1 MKIQPLAGR
10 ALLVLGMCFTLLTA
24 GPSTTALAQDAR
36 RPNILFIIADDWSW
50 GHAGAYGCKWI
61 KTPAFDRIAREGVL
75 FNNAFTNNPKC
86 SPCRA
91 SILTGRNTWQLEE
104 AMCHFGL
111 FRAKW
116 PVYPELMERAGYHV
130 GHTGKG
136 WGPGDFQSGGFPR
149 NPAGP
154 AYQKSRHEPPLQ
166 GMTSIDYA
174 RNFVDFLEARKA
186 GQSFCFWVGGHEPH
200 RPYEEGSGRRSG
212 RKLADV
218 EVPAY
223 LPDTSLVRSDLLDY
237 GQEVEWFDAQVGKI
251 LDHLKEVGEFDDT
264 LILYTSDHGM
274 PFPRAKGQ
282 LYDAGFHIPMAIHWG
297 RQVKPGRV
305 VVDFINVRDFAPT
318 FLEVAG
324 LEIPASMS
332 GRSFADVLKSQK
344 SGQGDPSR
352 NRIVVGKER
361 HDIGRPVDAG
371 YPARGIRTPEYLFV
385 RNYEPD
391 RWPAGN
397 PETSYP
403 NCDNGPTKTLITS
416 GFDEYYRL
424 CFGKRP
430 AEELYDL
437 KNDPGCIKNLANDPA
452 VQSLKK
458 QLESEMEGILRKDQ
472 DPRMLGQ
479 GAIFESYKYL
489 GDRAHSYENWLRFRQ

>member
-1 MKIQPLAGR
+1 MKEAMLALGL
-10 ALLVLGMCFTLLTA
+10 AL
-24 GPSTTALAQDAR
+24 STFGVSAVGAEHAK

-61 KTPAFDRIAREGVL
+61 KTPAFDRVAREGVL
-75 FNNAFTNNPKC
+75 FPNTFTNNPKC

-91 SILTGRNTWQLEE
+91 SVLTGRNTWQLEE

-116 PVYPELMERAGYHV
+116 PVYPDLLERAGYLV

-136 WGPGDFQSGGFPR
+136 WGPGDFKNGGFPR

-154 AYQKSRHEPPLQ
+154 GYQKQTTQPPLN
-166 GMTSIDYA
+166 GIARTDYA
-174 RNFVDFLEARKA
+174 RNFADFQAARRP
-186 GQSFCFWVGGHEPH
+186 GQPFCFWVGGYEPH
-200 RPYEEGSGRRSG
+200 RPYDEGAGLRAG

-218 EVPAY
+218 DVPGY
-223 LPDTSLVRSDLLDY
+223 LPNTNLVRNDLLDY
-237 GQEVEWFDAQVGKI
+237 ALEVEWFDAQIARI
-251 LDHLKEVGEFDDT
+251 LDTLKTSGELDDT

-274 PFPRAKGQ
+274 PFPRVKGQ
-282 LYDAGFHIPMAIHWG
+282 LYDAGFHIPMAIRWG
-297 RQVKPGRV
+297 RNVKPGRV
-305 VVDFINVRDFAPT
+305 VDDFINVRDFAPT
-318 FLEVAG
+318 FLEAAG
-324 LEIPASMS
+324 LAIPDTMS
-332 GRSFADVLKSQK
+332 GRSFADILKSEK
-344 SGQGDPSR
+344 SGQIDPTR
-352 NRIVVGKER
+352 NRMVVGKER
-361 HDIGRPVDAG
+361 HDIGRPHDVG

-416 GFDEYYRL
+416 SFNRFYRL

-437 KNDPGCIKNLANDPA
+437 RSDPDCLKNLANEPA
-452 VQSLKK
+452 LQSLKQ
-458 QLESEMEGILRKDQ
+458 QLETEMNASLTRDQ
-472 DPRMLGQ
+472 DPRILGQ

-489 GDRAHSYENWLRFRQ
+489 GGRAHSYENWLKYRQ

>member
-10 ALLVLGMCFTLLTA
+10 WLLAVGVCFSVL
-24 GPSTTALAQDAR
+24 TTSPLGAALAQDAG
-36 RPNILFIIADDWSW
+36 RPHILLIIADDWSW

-61 KTPAFDRIAREGVL
+61 KTPAFDRVAREGAL
-75 FNNAFTNNPKC
+75 FRNTFTNNPKC

-116 PVYPELMERAGYHV
+116 PVYPDLLERAGYHV

-136 WGPGDFQSGGFPR
+136 WGPGDFQNGGFRR

-154 AYQKSRHEPPLQ
+154 AYQKHKLEPPLQ
-166 GMTSIDYA
+166 AIGPTDYA
-174 RNFVDFLEARKA
+174 RNFVEFLAARNPR
-186 GQSFCFWVGGHEPH
+186 QPFCFWVGGTEPH
-200 RPYEEGSGRRSG
+200 RPYEEGSGRRAG
-212 RKLADV
+212 RRPADV
-218 EVPAY
+218 DVPAY

-237 GQEVEWFDAQVGKI
+237 GQELEWFDAQVGKI
-251 LDHLKEVGEFDDT
+251 LDHLEKSGELDET

-282 LYDAGFHIPMAIHWG
+282 LYDAGFHIPMAIRWG
-297 RQVKPGRV
+297 RHVQPGRV
-305 VVDFINVRDFAPT
+305 VDDFINVRDFAPT
-318 FLEVAG
+318 FLEAAG
-324 LEIPASMS
+324 LKVPDSMS
-332 GRSFADVLKSQK
+332 GRSFADVLTSQQ
-344 SGQGDPSR
+344 SGQVDPTK
-352 NRIVVGKER
+352 NRMVVGKER
-361 HDIGRPVDAG
+361 HDIGRPNDAG
-371 YPARGIRTPEYLFV
+371 YPARGIRTPDYLFV
-385 RNYEPD
+385 RNCEPG

-403 NCDNGPTKTLITS
+403 NCDLGPTKTLITS
-416 GFDEYYRL
+416 GFNEYYRL

-430 AEELYDL
+430 AEELYNL
-437 KNDPGCIKNLANDPA
+437 KNDPDCIKNLANDPSLQA
-452 VQSLKK
+452 LKK
-458 QLESEMEGILRKDQ
+458 QLESEMEASLRKDQ
-472 DPRMLGQ
+472 DPRILGQ

-489 GDRAHSYENWLRFRQ
+489 GGRAQSYDNWLRFRQ

>member
-1 MKIQPLAGR
+1 MKEAMLALVTGLILSPLGASAAG
-10 ALLVLGMCFTLLTA
+10 AEDVK
-24 GPSTTALAQDAR
+24 

-61 KTPAFDRIAREGVL
+61 KTPAFDRVAREGVL
-75 FNNAFTNNPKC
+75 FQNTFTNNPKC

-116 PVYPELMERAGYHV
+116 PVYPDLLERAGYLV

-136 WGPGDFQSGGFPR
+136 WGPGDFKNGGFSR

-154 AYQKSRHEPPLQ
+154 GYQKHTTQPPLN
-166 GMTSIDYA
+166 GIAGTDYA
-174 RNFVDFLEARKA
+174 RNFDDFLKVRRP
-186 GQSFCFWVGGHEPH
+186 GQPFCFWAGGYEPH
-200 RPYEEGSGRRSG
+200 RPYDEGSGLRAG

-218 EVPAY
+218 VVPGY
-223 LPDTSLVRSDLLDY
+223 LPSTNLVRSDLLDY
-237 GQEVEWFDAQVGKI
+237 GLEVEWFDAQVGRMLESLEKSGA
-251 LDHLKEVGEFDDT
+251 LDDT
-264 LILYTSDHGM
+264 LIVYTSDHGM
-274 PFPRAKGQ
+274 PFPRVKGQ
-282 LYDAGFHIPMAIHWG
+282 LYDAGFHIPMAIRWG
-297 RQVKPGRV
+297 RNVKPGRV
-305 VVDFINVRDFAPT
+305 VDDFINVRDFAPT
-318 FLEVAG
+318 FLEAAG
-324 LEIPASMS
+324 HAIPDSMS
-332 GRSFADVLKSQK
+332 GRSFADILKSQK
-344 SGQGDPSR
+344 SGQIDPTR
-352 NRIVVGKER
+352 NRMVVGKER
-361 HDIGRPVDAG
+361 HDIGRPNDAG
-371 YPARGIRTPEYLFV
+371 YPARGIRTPDYLFV
-385 RNYEPD
+385 RNYAPD

-416 GFDEYYRL
+416 SFNRFYRL

-437 KNDPGCIKNLANDPA
+437 RNDPDCIKNLAND
-452 VQSLKK
+452 QSLASLKQ
-458 QLESEMEGILRKDQ
+458 QLETEMTASLTRDR
-472 DPRMLGQ
+472 DPRMLGR

-489 GDRAHSYENWLRFRQ
+489 GGGAHSYENWLKFRQ